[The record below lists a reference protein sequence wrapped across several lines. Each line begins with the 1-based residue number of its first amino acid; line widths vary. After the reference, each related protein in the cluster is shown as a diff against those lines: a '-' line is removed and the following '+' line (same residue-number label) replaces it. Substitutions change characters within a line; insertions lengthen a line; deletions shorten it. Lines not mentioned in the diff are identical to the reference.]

1 MSPIKLYMNGL
12 WHIAV
17 SWAINALCVQNVEL
31 FNEVCEVASRLQGV
45 GAFAKLNKL
54 FIVK

>member
-1 MSPIKLYMNGL
+1 MSPIKLCMNGL
-12 WHIAV
+12 QHIAV

-31 FNEVCEVASRLQGV
+31 FNEVHEVASRLQGV

-54 FIVK
+54 FLVK

>member
-1 MSPIKLYMNGL
+1 MNGL
-12 WHIAV
+12 QHIAV
-17 SWAINALCVQNVEL
+17 LWAINALCMQNVEL
-31 FNEVCEVASRLQGV
+31 FNDVQEVASRLQGV

>member
-1 MSPIKLYMNGL
+1 MSGL
-12 WHIAV
+12 QLIAN
-17 SWAINALCVQNVEL
+17 SWAINALCVKNVEL
-31 FNEVCEVASRLQGV
+31 FEEVHKLASTLQGV

>member
-1 MSPIKLYMNGL
+1 MNGL
-12 WHIAV
+12 QHIAV
-17 SWAINALCVQNVEL
+17 SWAINILCVQNVEL
-31 FNEVCEVASRLQGV
+31 FNEVHEIASRLHGV